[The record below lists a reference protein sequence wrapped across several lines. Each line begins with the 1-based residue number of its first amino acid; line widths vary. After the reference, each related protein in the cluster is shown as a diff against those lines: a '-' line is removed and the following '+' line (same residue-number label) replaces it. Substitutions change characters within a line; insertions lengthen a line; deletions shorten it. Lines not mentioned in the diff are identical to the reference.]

1 MLEAWEQL
9 QRIRREEAALMEL
22 PVAQL
27 TSLMANINRD
37 SKKAPQPFSLQD
49 FTLFRRELGN
59 EDDAFPPLAAL
70 VALALRHEG
79 KLPAVLIGV
88 WPSVLAAAGKAT
100 HPPKLR
106 ALISDDGEVAL
117 LAPTQ
122 EGKHFRGLLAVST
135 YPVNGMVRLR
145 DVDRPL
151 ISYSAE
157 LSPSNHFSYV
167 ASGELVTVRGS

>member
-1 MLEAWEQL
+1 MLQAWEQL
-9 QRIRREEAALMEL
+9 QRIRRDQAALIEL

-49 FTLFRRELGN
+49 FTLFWRDPSKE
-59 EDDAFPPLAAL
+59 EAAFPPLAAA

-79 KLPAVLIGV
+79 KLPPVLIGV
-88 WPSVLAAAGKAT
+88 WPAVLAAAGKAP

-117 LAPTQ
+117 LAPVL

-135 YPVNGMVRLR
+135 YPAGGVVKLR

-151 ISYSAE
+151 ISYTVQLGASD
-157 LSPSNHFSYV
+157 HFSYV
-167 ASGELVTVRGS
+167 VSGELVSVRGS